1 LKNSLSAGRAD
12 EFDDCDIRELR
23 PASSSSSREEA
34 TLSSSSREEV
44 AALSSSRDEVAHSPC
59 VRASNITT
67 REYCNK
73 LLLLK
78 QLDAL
83 RDLLKQVRLSGK

>member
-1 LKNSLSAGRAD
+1 M
-12 EFDDCDIRELR
+12 
-23 PASSSSSREEA
+23 
-34 TLSSSSREEV
+34 

-83 RDLLKQVRLSGK
+83 RDLLKQVLGTGTVDPNRHQNRKSDPEVHSTK

>member
-1 LKNSLSAGRAD
+1 
-12 EFDDCDIRELR
+12 
-23 PASSSSSREEA
+23 
-34 TLSSSSREEV
+34 V

-83 RDLLKQVRLSGK
+83 RDLLKQVSTFRKMNILKKI

>member
-1 LKNSLSAGRAD
+1 
-12 EFDDCDIRELR
+12 
-23 PASSSSSREEA
+23 
-34 TLSSSSREEV
+34 V

-83 RDLLKQVRLSGK
+83 RDLLKQVSTFRKMSILKRKLNLEGVCS

>member
-1 LKNSLSAGRAD
+1 VAL
-12 EFDDCDIRELR
+12 
-23 PASSSSSREEA
+23 
-34 TLSSSSREEV
+34 TSSSREEV

-83 RDLLKQVRLSGK
+83 RDLLKQVRRSEK

>member
-1 LKNSLSAGRAD
+1 
-12 EFDDCDIRELR
+12 
-23 PASSSSSREEA
+23 
-34 TLSSSSREEV
+34 V

-83 RDLLKQVRLSGK
+83 RDLLKQVSTFRKMSNLKRKLN

>member
-1 LKNSLSAGRAD
+1 
-12 EFDDCDIRELR
+12 
-23 PASSSSSREEA
+23 
-34 TLSSSSREEV
+34 V

-83 RDLLKQVRLSGK
+83 RDLLKQVSTLKKMS